1 MIYIVILK
9 KFINF
14 NEYNDVIT
22 FVIILYYR
30 TRTIEYTL

>member
-14 NEYNDVIT
+14 NEYNDVFAIAN
-22 FVIILYYR
+22 ILYYR